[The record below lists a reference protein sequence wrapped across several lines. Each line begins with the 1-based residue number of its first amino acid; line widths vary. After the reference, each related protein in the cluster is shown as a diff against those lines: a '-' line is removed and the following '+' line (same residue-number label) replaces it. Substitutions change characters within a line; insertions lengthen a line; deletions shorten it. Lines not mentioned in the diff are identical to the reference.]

1 VEVLAVHWCLDHY
14 VPLLQHAEEGFP
26 WVLVPY
32 ERLVTQGI
40 EELRRVTDAL
50 DTDLTA
56 EMQDRLR
63 EPSSSTV
70 DQVHRRPERQLTKW
84 RRRLS
89 ERQVDEI
96 LTVVDEVGLSRFYT
110 DADEPDYDRL
120 NDCQKKSAR
129 WEAQSE
135 GVSRSLDPSA

>member
-1 VEVLAVHWCLDHY
+1 
-14 VPLLQHAEEGFP
+14 
-26 WVLVPY
+26 
-32 ERLVTQGI
+32 
-40 EELRRVTDAL
+40 
-50 DTDLTA
+50 
-56 EMQDRLR
+56 MQNRLR

-110 DADEPDYDRL
+110 DAIEPDYDRL
-120 NDCQKKSAR
+120 NACQAEPAR
-129 WEAQSE
+129 WDAQATKAP
-135 GVSRSLDPSA
+135 R